1 MTFASPRNARSVY
14 LVTYSQ
20 ANLEIVPSRTDFA
33 TLVKDAFENT
43 GGHNTLVQQWCCCRE
58 EHQDGNPHYHVAI
71 KLNMQR
77 RWSSVRKYIVEK
89 YNIQV
94 NFSDA
99 PGNYYEAWK
108 YCSKSD
114 AEVITSAN
122 HPDFSRAPRTTA
134 ATSQKRAAAKSKPD
148 APPSRKRRKAFDALD
163 LHHVVI
169 KNNIKTKTE
178 LLRFASKQMEE
189 GRTDVALYVLNNT
202 PRAVKAMQ
210 TCWEMVDAVENE
222 KRESQSR
229 LQILEE
235 ARKKKCVSGCDGEW
249 KRLASQT
256 LERNNCSKNEFRDAV
271 KNALSKGRGK
281 GRNILIT
288 GPANCGKTFM
298 LKPLCDIFD
307 AFVNPASGTFAW
319 VGVEEAEIIFLNDF
333 RWSERILPWQD
344 MLRLLEG
351 DKIHVPTPKTH
362 FAQDIILE
370 KDTPIFCTAPS
381 RIRKFSRNYDV
392 NEVESEMM
400 DVRWK
405 TFTFF
410 HQMKISETRD
420 IPSCQKCFAD
430 FLLE

>member
-1 MTFASPRNARSVY
+1 
-14 LVTYSQ
+14 
-20 ANLEIVPSRTDFA
+20 
-33 TLVKDAFENT
+33 
-43 GGHNTLVQQWCCCRE
+43 
-58 EHQDGNPHYHVAI
+58 
-71 KLNMQR
+71 
-77 RWSSVRKYIVEK
+77 
-89 YNIQV
+89 
-94 NFSDA
+94 
-99 PGNYYEAWK
+99 
-108 YCSKSD
+108 
-114 AEVITSAN
+114 
-122 HPDFSRAPRTTA
+122 
-134 ATSQKRAAAKSKPD
+134 
-148 APPSRKRRKAFDALD
+148 
-163 LHHVVI
+163 
-169 KNNIKTKTE
+169 
-178 LLRFASKQMEE
+178 
-189 GRTDVALYVLNNT
+189 
-202 PRAVKAMQ
+202 MQ

-222 KRESQSR
+222 TRESQSR

-271 KNALSKGRGK
+271 KNALSKGRGT

-370 KDTPIFCTAPS
+370 KDTPMFCTAPS

-420 IPSCQKCFAD
+420 IPSCQKSLAD

>member
-1 MTFASPRNARSVY
+1 MRHGNTAQSPTRKS
-14 LVTYSQ
+14 LP
-20 ANLEIVPSRTDFA
+20 VPTTQ
-33 TLVKDAFENT
+33 TLVE
-43 GGHNTLVQQWCCCRE
+43 LLEQQLLHPKSE
-58 EHQDGNPHYHVAI
+58 LLPSQNLMPH
-71 KLNMQR
+71 L
-77 RWSSVRKYIVEK
+77 
-89 YNIQV
+89 
-94 NFSDA
+94 
-99 PGNYYEAWK
+99 PGKGERHFN
-108 YCSKSD
+108 
-114 AEVITSAN
+114 
-122 HPDFSRAPRTTA
+122 
-134 ATSQKRAAAKSKPD
+134 
-148 APPSRKRRKAFDALD
+148 

-189 GRTDVALYVLNNT
+189 GRTDVALDVLNNT

-222 KRESQSR
+222 KRQSQSR

-235 ARKKKCVSGCDGEW
+235 VRKKKCVSGCDGEW

-288 GPANCGKTFM
+288 GPAYCGKTFM

-362 FAQDIILE
+362 FAQDII
-370 KDTPIFCTAPS
+370 
-381 RIRKFSRNYDV
+381 R
-392 NEVESEMM
+392 
-400 DVRWK
+400 K
-405 TFTFF
+405 TFIRIVMYLVTKTANSISFF
-410 HQMKISETRD
+410 G
-420 IPSCQKCFAD
+420 SCNCWE
-430 FLLE
+430 FLF